1 MCLSDA
7 AEFPAQRKQQQ
18 SFKHNLTAKHI
29 YGLLRKALVLSYITL
44 GRHHWLKAKPEDETR
59 HLLTSNHLFSSGLS
73 SSSQQVVVIT
83 SRYEDMSLLGLLR
96 AILTNPTKVQ
106 KQSNTHSHCM
116 TVSSCSSRSHN
127 RILIFTSI

>member
-1 MCLSDA
+1 MYLSDA
-7 AEFPAQRKQQQ
+7 AESPAQRKQQQ

-73 SSSQQVVVIT
+73 SSSQQVLVIT
-83 SRYEDMSLLGLLR
+83 SGRYVIAGTSKS
-96 AILTNPTKVQ
+96 NSY
-106 KQSNTHSHCM
+106 QSYQGTE
-116 TVSSCSSRSHN
+116 
-127 RILIFTSI
+127 SIQYP